1 MTRAGAGASV
11 EVMRDVTIRTRRWTR
26 REYGRLIDVGVLH
39 EDDAIELLEGRLVVA
54 EPQHTPH
61 ATAIDLAGEALRQA
75 FGPGWRVRVQLPLG
89 LGRDSEPEPDV
100 AVVRGDARDFLVDHP
115 TTAALVVEVAD
126 ASLQLDRRVKARIYA
141 RAGIT
146 DYWIVNL
153 LDGVV
158 EVHRD
163 PVSAGR
169 RGSRY
174 RDVTAVTAGER
185 IVPLAAPFASIAIA
199 DLLP

>member
-1 MTRAGAGASV
+1 MGGS
-11 EVMRDVTIRTRRWTR
+11 TIRARRWTR
-26 REYGRLIDVGVLH
+26 REYGRLIDLGVLH
-39 EDDAIELLEGRLVVA
+39 EDEAIELLEGCLIVA

-61 ATAIDLAGEALRQA
+61 ATAIDLAGEALQRA
-75 FGPGWRVRVQLPLG
+75 FGPGWRIRIQLPLG
-89 LGRDSEPEPDV
+89 LGADSEPEPDI
-100 AVVRGDARDFLVDHP
+100 AVVRGDARDFLAAHP
-115 TTAALVVEVAD
+115 ATAALVVEVAD
-126 ASLQLDRRVKARIYA
+126 ASLRLDRRVKARIYA

-153 LDGVV
+153 LDRVL

-174 RDVTAVTAGER
+174 RDVRVMPADARV
-185 IVPLAAPFASIAIA
+185 VPLAMPFASIAVA

>member
-1 MTRAGAGASV
+1 MGGS
-11 EVMRDVTIRTRRWTR
+11 IRTRRWTR
-26 REYGRLIDVGVLH
+26 REYGRLIDAGLLH
-39 EDDAIELLEGRLVVA
+39 EDDAIELLDGCLVVA

-75 FGPGWRVRVQLPLG
+75 FGQGWRVRIQLPLG
-89 LGRDSEPEPDV
+89 LGAVSEPEPDV
-100 AVVRGDARDFLVDHP
+100 AVVRGDARDFLADHP
-115 TTAALVVEVAD
+115 ATAALVVEVAD
-126 ASLQLDRRVKARIYA
+126 ASLRLDRGLKARIYA
-141 RAGIT
+141 RAGIP

-153 LDGVV
+153 VDRVL

-174 RDVTAVTAGER
+174 RDIRVMGADER
-185 IVPLAAPFASIAIA
+185 VVPIPRPLAAIAVA

>member
-1 MTRAGAGASV
+1 
-11 EVMRDVTIRTRRWTR
+11 MRDVTIRTRRWTR

-153 LDGVV
+153 VDRVV

-163 PVSAGR
+163 PLSAGR

-174 RDVTAVTAGER
+174 RDVTAVPADER

>member
-39 EDDAIELLEGRLVVA
+39 EDDAIELLEGRLVFA

-153 LDGVV
+153 VDRAV

-174 RDVTAVTAGER
+174 RDVTVMRADDR

>member
-1 MTRAGAGASV
+1 MR
-11 EVMRDVTIRTRRWTR
+11 EVPIRTRRWTR

-39 EDDAIELLEGRLVVA
+39 EDDAIELLDGRLIVA
-54 EPQHTPH
+54 EPQHAPH

-75 FGPGWRVRVQLPLG
+75 FGPGWRVRVQLPLA
-89 LGRDSEPEPDV
+89 LGPNSEPEPDL
-100 AVVRGDARDFLVDHP
+100 AVVRGNARDFLADHP
-115 TTAALVVEVAD
+115 ATAALVVEVAD
-126 ASLQLDRRVKARIYA
+126 ASLRLDRMVKARIYA

-153 LDGVV
+153 VDRVV

-174 RDVTAVTAGER
+174 RYVSTMAPDDR
-185 IVPLAAPFASIAIA
+185 IVPLAAPFASIVIA